1 MKARFNI
8 MFDLNKEI
16 DEIRLEYYISN
27 NATAGLIEFSLSE
40 IAKQLNI
47 SKSKAQR
54 LIDKFIKLAILEVK
68 EKSNSR
74 TNKTIYR
81 YLKTIT
87 ETNIDTVKTEKIDI
101 KEVLSDTGIDTNNDT
116 IYSVYEQKFKLNK
129 FIKGK
134 LNEYCDDMDLE
145 LFEYLIEHI
154 SSRADIKVKEGYLL
168 KLLKDLK
175 RNNIKSIEEFFN
187 HTKNH
192 KQKKNWNYTE
202 PDEDINFDEIVRLT
216 RK

>member
-1 MKARFNI
+1 
-8 MFDLNKEI
+8 MFDLNKEV

-27 NATAGLIEFSLSE
+27 NATAGHIEFSLSD
-40 IAKQLNI
+40 IAKLLNI

-54 LIDKFIKLAILEVK
+54 LIDKFIKLDLLEVQ
-68 EKSNSR
+68 EKSKSR

-81 YLKTIT
+81 YLKTVN
-87 ETNIDTVKTEKIDI
+87 ETNKDTVKTEKIDI
-101 KEVLSDTGIDTNNDT
+101 KEVLGDTDIDTNGDT

-129 FIKGK
+129 FTKGK
-134 LNEYCDDMDLE
+134 LNEYCNDMDLE
-145 LFEYLIEHI
+145 LFQYLIEQI
-154 SSRADIKVKEGYLL
+154 SSRTDIKVKEGYLL
-168 KLLKDLK
+168 KLFKDLK

-202 PDEDINFDEIVRLT
+202 SDEDINFDEIARLT

>member
-1 MKARFNI
+1 

-27 NATAGLIEFSLSE
+27 NATAGLIEFSLSDL
-40 IAKQLNI
+40 AKLLNI

-87 ETNIDTVKTEKIDI
+87 ETNIDTVKTKKIAI
-101 KEVLSDTGIDTNNDT
+101 KEVLHDTDIETNSDT
-116 IYSVYEQKFKLNK
+116 IYSIYEQKFKLNGFMK
-129 FIKGK
+129 EK
-134 LNEYCDDMDLE
+134 LKEYHNDMDLE

-154 SSRADIKVKEGYLL
+154 SARADIKAKESYLL
-168 KLLKDLK
+168 QLLKDLK
-175 RNNIKSIEEFFN
+175 KHNIRNIEKFLN
-187 HTKNH
+187 HTKNYKH
-192 KQKKNWNYTE
+192 RKNWNYTE
-202 PDEDINFDEIVRLT
+202 VDEDVDFDELARLT
-216 RK
+216 RERF